1 MKITIELF
9 HDELLPHQR
18 GALAVLLNPVAP
30 KPLVGGDVAVD
41 VSELVPGSDDLD
53 IDVDRGAGGTC
64 SEDGA
69 DERVVG
75 DRPVRAQIK
84 RSEVV
89 LRVGDKVRLRCGIAF
104 EVTGVGITSVWGPG
118 FTVDVGGIHVTA
130 RGRARLDSVDNFADV
145 VEINGVPVVED

>member
-30 KPLVGGDVAVD
+30 KPLVGGAGAD

-53 IDVDRGAGGTC
+53 SVPA
-64 SEDGA
+64 
-69 DERVVG
+69 
-75 DRPVRAQIK
+75 PIK

-89 LRVGDKVRLRCGIAF
+89 LRVGDKVKLRAGPAT
-104 EVTGVGITSVWGPG
+104 EVTGVGITSVWGPE
-118 FTVDVGGIHVTA
+118 FTVDVGGIHVTD
-130 RGRARLDSVDNFADV
+130 RGLAGCTYNFADV

>member
-30 KPLVGGDVAVD
+30 KPLVGDEAAD
-41 VSELVPGSDDLD
+41 VSGFVPGSDDLD

-75 DRPVRAQIK
+75 DRSVPAPIK

-89 LRVGDKVRLRCGIAF
+89 LRVGDKVRLRNGLAV
-104 EVTGVGITSVWGPG
+104 EVTEVGITSAWGPR

-130 RGRARLDSVDNFADV
+130 RGRASFDSVDSFADV

>member
-64 SEDGA
+64 SEDSA

-75 DRPVRAQIK
+75 DGSVPAPIK
-84 RSEVV
+84 RSEVK
-89 LRVGDKVRLRCGIAF
+89 LQLGDKIVMRGGYLGK
-104 EVTGVGITSVWGPG
+104 ITSVGIISKWGPE
-118 FTVDVGGIHVTA
+118 FTVADGNVHFKPNGLHCLAGF
-130 RGRARLDSVDNFADV
+130 GPCDV